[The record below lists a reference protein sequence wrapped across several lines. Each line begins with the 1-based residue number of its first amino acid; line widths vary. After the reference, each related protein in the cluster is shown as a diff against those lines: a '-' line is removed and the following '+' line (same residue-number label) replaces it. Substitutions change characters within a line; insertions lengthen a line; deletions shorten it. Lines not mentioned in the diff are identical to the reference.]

1 LEGCTPNHA
10 HDDGGETVVGSGL
23 ARDGADRGHIVGFQ
37 APAQRIDQQ
46 LFDDCGDEVIRP
58 RQNRLSQA
66 GYAVHLGAIGE
77 LAGRR
82 DRRAGFFGP
91 PGSYGIEIIQREA
104 DGIHQLVATGAD
116 GIGAVHLQPRPQC
129 AGRCAFG
136 VFRKRRHLRQRR
148 RRSTRAAVAVSARLG
163 EAQKVPNSS
172 GAEPAKL
179 RAPVGACDSRHH
191 IYDDVRF
198 PPTQPG
204 GEIVPDA
211 RVEEFRM
218 LQKRIGT
225 SRNVVVTPR
234 AYVTDNR
241 VTLDAI
247 TRLGANARGVAVIH
261 PTVTDAEL
269 KMLAEGGIRGI
280 RFSITDP
287 RNSSTSFEMIE
298 PLSKR
303 VNTLGWHVQIKYDR
317 RSNCRRRG
325 IVESPSLGDCVRPL
339 GPGPQPAGVRHQVFN
354 TISRLVDKG
363 RTWVKLSVTYDNTR
377 DGPPGYADI
386 SRVAEAYI
394 RAAPE
399 RMVWGSN
406 WPHPNETN
414 KPDDAAL
421 FDLMARW
428 APDEKT
434 RNRILVEN
442 PAVLYGF
449 PKPA

>member
-1 LEGCTPNHA
+1 
-10 HDDGGETVVGSGL
+10 
-23 ARDGADRGHIVGFQ
+23 
-37 APAQRIDQQ
+37 
-46 LFDDCGDEVIRP
+46 
-58 RQNRLSQA
+58 
-66 GYAVHLGAIGE
+66 
-77 LAGRR
+77 
-82 DRRAGFFGP
+82 
-91 PGSYGIEIIQREA
+91 
-104 DGIHQLVATGAD
+104 
-116 GIGAVHLQPRPQC
+116 
-129 AGRCAFG
+129 
-136 VFRKRRHLRQRR
+136 
-148 RRSTRAAVAVSARLG
+148 VAVSARLG

-303 VNTLGWHVQIKYDR
+303 VNTLGWHVQINMTADQIVAAEELWNR
-317 RSNCRRRG
+317 LPSAIVFDHLGQVRS
-325 IVESPSLGDCVRPL
+325 RPASDIKCL
-339 GPGPQPAGVRHQVFN
+339 TRLAGLW
-354 TISRLVDKG
+354 T
-363 RTWVKLSVTYDNTR
+363 
-377 DGPPGYADI
+377 
-386 SRVAEAYI
+386 
-394 RAAPE
+394 RAAP
-399 RMVWGSN
+399 GSSCQ
-406 WPHPNETN
+406 
-414 KPDDAAL
+414 
-421 FDLMARW
+421 
-428 APDEKT
+428 
-434 RNRILVEN
+434 
-442 PAVLYGF
+442 
-449 PKPA
+449 

>member
-1 LEGCTPNHA
+1 M
-10 HDDGGETVVGSGL
+10 
-23 ARDGADRGHIVGFQ
+23 I
-37 APAQRIDQQ
+37 
-46 LFDDCGDEVIRP
+46 P
-58 RQNRLSQA
+58 RRTFLKS
-66 GYAVHLGAIGE
+66 
-77 LAGRR
+77 
-82 DRRAGFFGP
+82 
-91 PGSYGIEIIQREA
+91 
-104 DGIHQLVATGAD
+104 
-116 GIGAVHLQPRPQC
+116 
-129 AGRCAFG
+129 
-136 VFRKRRHLRQRR
+136 
-148 RRSTRAAVAVSARLG
+148 AAVAVSARLG

-172 GAEPAKL
+172 GTEPAKL
-179 RAPVGACDSRHH
+179 RAPAGACDCHHH
-191 IYDDVRF
+191 IYDAVRF

-247 TRLGANARGVAVIH
+247 ARLGANARGVAVIH
-261 PTVTDAEL
+261 PTITDTEL

-303 VNTLGWHVQIKYDR
+303 VNALGWHVQINMTADQ
-317 RSNCRRRG
+317 
-325 IVESPSLGDCVRPL
+325 IVAAEDLWNRLPSSIVFDHLGHV
-339 GPGPQPAGVRHQVFN
+339 PQPAGVSHPVFN
-354 TISRLVDKG
+354 TIRRLVDKG

-386 SRVAEAYI
+386 TRVAQAYVK
-394 RAAPE
+394 AAPE

-406 WPHPNETN
+406 WPHPNEVN
-414 KPDDAAL
+414 KPDDAAV
-421 FDLMARW
+421 FDLMAKW

-442 PAVLYGF
+442 PATLYGF
-449 PKPA
+449 PKTV